1 MFEERFSHF
10 YEWSGVADKDLASVM
25 ARFTAAGQ
33 PRIVVG
39 CDWCDRMLAEPDFV
53 KVLKRAFDAGGAIP
67 HGSHA
72 PFWDVPEVS
81 VDSFT
86 DDPDSRFVKKH
97 LRLLELLPAEF
108 GVTTYTIHIGCLPRD
123 MTEEEYE
130 AVVIRSLELLVP
142 AAERNGVAIAVEN
155 GFSTISY
162 AEALASYVEHFS
174 GSPGI
179 GVCLDVGHANINYRA
194 PGKTLDSIRLRPVN
208 LGGAPFVFSEK
219 HLEELLLPHIVV
231 AHLHDND
238 GLGDEHK
245 MPMTGSIDWPE
256 ILGLL
261 AKAPRLASIE
271 DEALP
276 RGMSPPEVCEVY
288 EELFAAKS
296 GLLMLSK

>member
-10 YEWSGVADKDLASVM
+10 YEWSGIADRELASVM
-25 ARFTAAGQ
+25 ARFAAAGQ
-33 PRIVVG
+33 PRIVIG
-39 CDWCDRMLAEPDFV
+39 CDWCDRMLAEPDFA
-53 KVLKRAFDAGGAIP
+53 KTLKRAFAAGGAIP

-86 DDPDSRFVKKH
+86 DGPDSRFVQKH

-108 GVTTYTIHIGCLPRD
+108 GVATYTIHVGCLPQD

-179 GVCLDVGHANINYRA
+179 GVCLDVGHANINWRA
-194 PGKTLDSIRLRPVN
+194 PGKTLDNIRLRPVN

-245 MPMTGSIDWPE
+245 MPLTGTVDWKA
-256 ILGLL
+256 ILDLL
-261 AKAPRLASIE
+261 ATAPRLASVE
-271 DEALP
+271 DEAVP
-276 RGMSPPEVCEVY
+276 RGMSPEEVCNVY
-288 EELFAAKS
+288 DRLFAATRS
-296 GLLMLSK
+296 L

>member
-1 MFEERFSHF
+1 MFGNRFSHF
-10 YEWSGVADKDLASVM
+10 YEWSKIADSDLASVM
-25 ARFTAAGQ
+25 ARFAAAGQ

-39 CDWCDRMLAEPDFV
+39 CDWCDRMLAEPDFA
-53 KVLKRAFDAGGAIP
+53 KVLKRAFDTGGAIP

-86 DDPDSRFVKKH
+86 ADPDSRFVKKH
-97 LRLLELLPAEF
+97 LKLLELLPAEF
-108 GVTTYTIHIGCLPRD
+108 GVATYTIHIGCLPQD
-123 MTEEEYE
+123 MTEEEYRQI
-130 AVVIRSLELLVP
+130 VIRSLELLVP
-142 AAERNGVAIAVEN
+142 AAEKNRITIAVEN
-155 GFSTISY
+155 GFSTIAY
-162 AEALASYVEHFS
+162 EEALRSYVEHFS

-245 MPMTGSIDWPE
+245 MPLTGTVDWKA
-256 ILGLL
+256 ILDLL
-261 AKAPRLASIE
+261 AKAPRLASVE
-271 DEALP
+271 DEAVP
-276 RGMSPPEVCEVY
+276 RGMSPEEVCQVY
-288 EELFAAKS
+288 DRLFAAPR
-296 GLLMLSK
+296 GL

>member
-1 MFEERFSHF
+1 MTGALMFRDRFSHF
-10 YEWSGVADKDLASVM
+10 YEWNRIADRDLASVM
-25 ARFTAAGQ
+25 ARFVAAGH

-39 CDWCDRMLAEPDFV
+39 CDWCDRMLAEPDFA
-53 KVLKRAFDAGGAIP
+53 KVLKRAFDKSGAIP

-97 LRLLELLPAEF
+97 LHLLRQLPDEF
-108 GVTTYTIHIGCLPRD
+108 GVTTYTIHIGCLPRN
-123 MTEEEYE
+123 MTEEAYRQI
-130 AVVIRSLELLVP
+130 VIRSLELLVP
-142 AAERNGVAIAVEN
+142 TAEKNRIAIAVEN

-162 AEALASYVEHFS
+162 AEALASYVEHFA

-179 GVCLDVGHANINYRA
+179 GVCLDVGHANINWHA
-194 PGKTLDSIRLRPVN
+194 PGKTLESIKLRPVN

-238 GLGDEHK
+238 GLADEHK
-245 MPMTGSIDWPE
+245 MPLTGSVDWTE
-256 ILGLL
+256 ILGFL
-261 AKAPRLASIE
+261 AKAPRLASVE

-276 RGMSPPEVCEVY
+276 RGMSPEEVCNVY
-288 EELFAAKS
+288 DRLFAAKR
-296 GLLMLSK
+296 GL

>member
-10 YEWSGVADKDLASVM
+10 YEWSGIADKDLASVM
-25 ARFTAAGQ
+25 ARFAAAGQ
-33 PRIVVG
+33 SRIVVG
-39 CDWCDRMLAEPDFV
+39 CDWCDRMLADPDFA
-53 KVLKRAFDAGGAIP
+53 KILKRAFDHSGAIP

-97 LRLLELLPAEF
+97 LRMLELLPGKF
-108 GVTTYTIHIGCLPRD
+108 GVATYTIHIGCLPQN
-123 MTEEEYE
+123 MTDE
-130 AVVIRSLELLVP
+130 AYRQVVIRGLELLVP
-142 AAERNGVAIAVEN
+142 AAEKNGIVIAVEN

-162 AEALASYVEHFS
+162 EESLRSYVEHLS

-179 GVCLDVGHANINYRA
+179 GICLDVGHANINYHA
-194 PGKTLDSIRLRPVN
+194 PGKTLESIRLRPVN
-208 LGGAPFVFSEK
+208 LGGAPFVFSER

-238 GLGDEHK
+238 GLADEHK
-245 MPMTGSIDWPE
+245 MPLTGTVDWSE

-261 AKAPRLASIE
+261 AKAPRLASVE

-276 RGMSPPEVCEVY
+276 RGMSPEEVCNVY
-288 EELFAAKS
+288 DRLFAAKR
-296 GLLMLSK
+296 GL

>member
-1 MFEERFSHF
+1 MFENRFSHF
-10 YEWSGVADKDLASVM
+10 YEWSGIADRELASVM
-25 ARFTAAGQ
+25 ARFAAAGQ

-39 CDWCDRMLAEPDFV
+39 CDWCDRMLAEPDFA
-53 KVLKRAFDAGGAIP
+53 KTLKRAFDQSGAIP

-86 DDPDSRFVKKH
+86 ADPDSCFVKKH

-108 GVTTYTIHIGCLPRD
+108 GVTTYTIHIGCLPQD
-123 MTEEEYE
+123 MTEKEYE

-142 AAERNGVAIAVEN
+142 AAEKNRITIAVEN
-155 GFSTISY
+155 GFSTIAYEES
-162 AEALASYVEHFS
+162 LRSYVEHFA

-179 GVCLDVGHANINYRA
+179 GVCLDVGHANINWRA

-245 MPMTGSIDWPE
+245 MPLTGTVDWNV

-261 AKAPRLASIE
+261 AKAPRLASVE

-276 RGMSPPEVCEVY
+276 RGMSPEEVCLVY
-288 EELFAAKS
+288 DRLFAAQRC
-296 GLLMLSK
+296 L

>member
-1 MFEERFSHF
+1 MFENRLSHF
-10 YEWSGVADKDLASVM
+10 YEWSGVADRDLASVM
-25 ARFTAAGQ
+25 ARFAAAGQ

-39 CDWCDRMLAEPDFV
+39 CDWCDRMLAEPDFA
-53 KVLKRAFDAGGAIP
+53 KTLKRAFDQGGAIP

-97 LRLLELLPAEF
+97 LRLLELLPGEF
-108 GVTTYTIHIGCLPRD
+108 GVKTYTIHIGCLPQG
-123 MTEEEYE
+123 MTDEEYRR
-130 AVVIRSLELLVP
+130 VVIRSLELLVP
-142 AAERNGVAIAVEN
+142 AAEKNRIAIAVEN
-155 GFSTISY
+155 GFSTIAYEKS
-162 AEALASYVEHFS
+162 LRSYVEHFS

-179 GVCLDVGHANINYRA
+179 GVCLDVGHANINWRA
-194 PGKTLDSIRLRPVN
+194 PGKTRESIRLRPVN

-238 GLGDEHK
+238 GLADEHK
-245 MPMTGSIDWPE
+245 MPLTGTVDWSE

-261 AKAPRLASIE
+261 AKAPRLASVE

-276 RGMSPPEVCEVY
+276 RGMSPEEVCEVY
-288 EELFAAKS
+288 DRLFAAKR
-296 GLLMLSK
+296 GL